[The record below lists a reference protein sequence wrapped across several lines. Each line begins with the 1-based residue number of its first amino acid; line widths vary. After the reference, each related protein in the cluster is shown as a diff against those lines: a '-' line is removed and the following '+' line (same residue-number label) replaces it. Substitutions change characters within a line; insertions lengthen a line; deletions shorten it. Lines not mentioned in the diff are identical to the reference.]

1 MYKGRAI
8 IETDKRMRLKLD
20 IAETNVS
27 NKKRNATY
35 KKKKENYQEGVQ
47 DEHDKKRKLLR
58 RNEAKL
64 STCK

>member
-35 KKKKENYQEGVQ
+35 KKKKRE
-47 DEHDKKRKLLR
+47 LSR
-58 RNEAKL
+58 RRIG
-64 STCK
+64 